1 MIGVGE
7 GAPQR
12 EAPLFQ
18 SAVTVF
24 LDSPAV
30 LPLWNQSKQLQ
41 QQQQVEHLHNPW
53 TISPS
58 PPLHTPISLSIFLP
72 LLQPYVIFSFFTIF
86 SVWHIWG
93 RWGCILDQ
101 TDESRL
107 LSQEQVLEKQR
118 NLIRE
123 VLDQNDT
130 DSRINTQWH
139 QLIMDPQWVWA
150 GGSSQS
156 QWCLVTTS
164 LSVPSHLKNHT
175 GTTLYSWLP
184 TVNRRVPDIEP

>member
-41 QQQQVEHLHNPW
+41 QQQVEHLHNPW
-53 TISPS
+53 TISTS

-107 LSQEQVLEKQR
+107 LSQKQVLEKQR
-118 NLIRE
+118 NLTRE

-139 QLIMDPQWVWA
+139 QLYYGPSVSLGRRI
-150 GGSSQS
+150 QS
-156 QWCLVTTS
+156 VSVVPGHLVTVSAFT
-164 LSVPSHLKNHT
+164 PEEPHWNN
-175 GTTLYSWLP
+175 TLFLITHS
-184 TVNRRVPDIEP
+184 E